1 MASYIINTQVLG
13 LGDSIWIYI
22 LPSLV
27 TPYYVIIL
35 RSNFAGL
42 PTSLVEAAEIDGAGE
57 YRIFFQIVVPLSK
70 PVLATVALLTL
81 LAKWN
86 DWATAMIYIRNNE
99 LYSLQ
104 YLLQKYLNEAA
115 FLKQMSDVAPAN
127 MTASITTPSESLK
140 FAMVVIATGPALLLY
155 PFFQKY
161 FAKGMTI
168 GAVKG

>member
-1 MASYIINTQVLG
+1 
-13 LGDSIWIYI
+13 
-22 LPSLV
+22 
-27 TPYYVIIL
+27 
-35 RSNFAGL
+35 
-42 PTSLVEAAEIDGAGE
+42 
-57 YRIFFQIVVPLSK
+57 
-70 PVLATVALLTL
+70 
-81 LAKWN
+81 
-86 DWATAMIYIRNNE
+86 MIYIRNNE